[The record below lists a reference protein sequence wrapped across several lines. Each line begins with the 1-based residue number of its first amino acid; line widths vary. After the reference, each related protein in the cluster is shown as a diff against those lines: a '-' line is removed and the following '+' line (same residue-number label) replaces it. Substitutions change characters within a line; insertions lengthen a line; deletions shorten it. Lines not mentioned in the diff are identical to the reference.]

1 MARLP
6 APRLALIV
14 VLAASSLLTACAA
27 NGDLETTSTTAD
39 NAPAWID
46 NVGLYDEGNDKALHA
61 VGVSNKN
68 PNIHVRRS
76 QASQRGRA
84 ELARMLNSLVQSM
97 VEDYVSTN
105 QDYYDMDSASSV
117 EMYEEISRIVTDNEL
132 IGSKPHIYWSDPI
145 DGVTYA
151 LMKLEFDSVVASY
164 RDEMQR
170 SYERQQKR
178 KQIKA
183 SRDEFEAKLDE
194 QIEDMRDM
202 RDADFNDK
210 YVSG

>member
-1 MARLP
+1 M
-6 APRLALIV
+6 ALIAT
-14 VLAASSLLTACAA
+14 LAASALLSACASD
-27 NGDLETTSTTAD
+27 DLQTTSTTSD

-46 NVGLYDEGNDKALHA
+46 NVGLHDADNERAFYA

-76 QASQRGRA
+76 QAAQRGRA
-84 ELARMLNSLVQSM
+84 ELARMLSSTVQSM

-105 QDYYDMDSASSV
+105 QDYYDMDAASSI
-117 EMYEEISRIVTDNEL
+117 EMYDEISRIVTDQEL
-132 IGSKPHIYWSDPI
+132 IGSRPHIYWSDPI

-151 LMKLEFDSVVASY
+151 LMKLEFDSLVTSY
-164 RDEMQR
+164 REEMER
-170 SYERQQKR
+170 SYERQAKR

-194 QIEDMRDM
+194 QLETMREL
-202 RDADFNDK
+202 RDDEFNAK
-210 YVSG
+210 YVGG